1 MLTLTISGVVAI
13 LKTCF
18 FTFGYIQGSQL
29 FPEPLAPEEERI
41 FLEKLNHSISNK
53 LYAFLIT
60 TLKLSKSKSLKFD
73 ISFYTGAG
81 VVNQVLRYFNKSS
94 NYSLDDISSY
104 SKKIFNALFLI

>member
-1 MLTLTISGVVAI
+1 MGSFRHLLTFI
-13 LKTCF
+13 LCYFLKNKNEDI
-18 FTFGYIQGSQL
+18 YRLLLSSK
-29 FPEPLAPEEERI
+29 EPLI

-81 VVNQVLRYFNKSS
+81 VVNQVLRYFNESS